1 MSFEFDIILS
11 HIWDTAGQERFRSL
25 RTPFYRGSD
34 MCMLTFAVDDSL
46 SFKNLDTW
54 RKEFKHYADV
64 KADFPFLVVGNK
76 VDLGRKVSKEDA
88 ENWCLENGDLPY
100 VETSAK
106 DSTNV
111 EEAFMLCLR
120 RWHNSDRQQNFNEIL
135 SNTIY

>member
-1 MSFEFDIILS
+1 
-11 HIWDTAGQERFRSL
+11 
-25 RTPFYRGSD
+25 
-34 MCMLTFAVDDSL
+34 MLTFSVDDPL

-76 VDLGRKVSKEDA
+76 ILGRKVSREDA

-120 RWHNSDRQQNFNEIL
+120 RWHNSDRQQERLPCQIRFIL
-135 SNTIY
+135 VQQPLLIDSVGCS